1 MAVCDGMSRVDVT
14 VSNEN
19 LYGYKIKSDVDSLE
33 RISSQVNY
41 HNQIFDKGFMVDKRH
56 YRKKSKKS
64 ENFKNAV
71 EKVSIAEI
79 RDFTRK
85 DLKKRREWREQMS
98 ILFKLIYFRVKRYGG
113 SMDN

>member
-41 HNQIFDKGFMVDKRH
+41 HNQIFDKGFMVGKRH
-56 YRKKSKKS
+56 YRKKSK
-64 ENFKNAV
+64 NLKNAA

-79 RDFTRK
+79 RGFTRK
-85 DLKKRREWREQMS
+85 ALKKRREWREQTS